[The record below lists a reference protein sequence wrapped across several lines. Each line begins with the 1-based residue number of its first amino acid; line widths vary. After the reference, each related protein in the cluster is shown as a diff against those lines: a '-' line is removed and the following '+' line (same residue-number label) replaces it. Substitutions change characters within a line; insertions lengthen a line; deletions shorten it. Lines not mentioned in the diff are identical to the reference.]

1 MIFNVL
7 NLLHT
12 APAPHIKTVVG
23 RAGPGWVGVAGR
35 VVQGRVGG
43 ARGGGGRGWWAD
55 LGLLVGMLV
64 HLKRANV
71 CAE

>member
-43 ARGGGGRGWWAD
+43 GGLTWPVWELGEEAGG
-55 LGLLVGMLV
+55 
-64 HLKRANV
+64 
-71 CAE
+71 